1 MNVKE
6 SDLPGVGKKFTLEV
20 DDTEVVIIIHNTGR
34 REVFTRESPDEDSE
48 KVLEMS
54 DKQSR
59 LFGSILEGAYFQPTK
74 DDSIEAT
81 LTDDDNLLEWLTVED
96 GSSLAGKTLAEA
108 DIRDRY
114 GVSVIAV
121 QGEETIPN
129 PEPDTVIEA
138 NQTLVLVGPEEGY
151 EELKEAS
158 EGDEAG
164 DEDTDA

>member
-1 MNVKE
+1 MNVNE
-6 SDLPGVGKKFTLEV
+6 ADLPGVGKKFTLDI
-20 DDTEVVIIIHNTGR
+20 DDTEVIIIIHNTGR

-96 GSSLAGKTLAEA
+96 SSSLAGKTLAEA

-121 QGEETIPN
+121 QGEDTVPN
-129 PEPDTVIEA
+129 PDSDTVIEA
-138 NQTLVLVGPEEGY
+138 GQTLVLVGPEEGY
-151 EELKEAS
+151 ENLREDSKAD
-158 EGDEAG
+158 DE
-164 DEDTDA
+164 

>member
-6 SDLPGVGKKFTLEV
+6 SDLPGVGKKFTLDM
-20 DDTEVVIIIHNTGR
+20 DDTEVIIIIHNTGR
-34 REVFTRESPDEDSE
+34 REVFTRANPDEDSE

-54 DKQSR
+54 DKESR

-81 LTDDDNLLEWLTVED
+81 LTDDDNLLEWLTVEE
-96 GSSLAGKTLAEA
+96 GSSLVGKTLAEA
-108 DIRDRY
+108 DIRDVY

-121 QGEETIPN
+121 QGEETVPN

-138 NQTLVLVGPEEGY
+138 GETLVLVGPEEGY
-151 EELKEAS
+151 DRLRKDANP
-158 EGDEAG
+158 
-164 DEDTDA
+164 DEDND